1 MADTLPLPQYSLPT
15 QGLPQGLDV
24 AAAVPPNA
32 LSQVGPGIVQGA
44 SLGFQAR
51 QTAALEQ
58 ERQTQLMSAQLAAQ
72 QAQKQ
77 NNILALQAVG
87 EQYDRLAKNHPDT
100 AFDMYQS
107 KMAPLMSAVLRD
119 HGIQADFQTE
129 ANPEHETADKVKR
142 IHDLVSGLADGSID
156 MPHFQKGM
164 NQIQSE
170 NNIGDYVQKRVDEAQ
185 KAGNS
190 VNDYQKHQDE
200 LEQQFSQEIS
210 ATKSRS
216 GGYGQQDQKVD
227 QAIHL
232 RSLANQYYDPKTGN
246 YNVPLAQYKE
256 MVLGLANLVS
266 ASGAADVETRKDLE
280 SATSYSQLNKFVQT
294 ATGKPQT
301 GNTQAVIKNLIDST
315 DRQGTVAQNLRDNYL
330 SQIEPNQSL
339 EPQRAQRQ
347 IGKGRGADFNEYLPG
362 GKNGPKTAPTTPEA
376 YLASIHA
383 KVTPKNI
390 AWAKSQME
398 SNGK

>member
-1 MADTLPLPQYSLPT
+1 MAEALPLPQY
-15 QGLPQGLDV
+15 QQAQQALPQGLDV
-24 AAAVPPNA
+24 AAAVPPNI
-32 LSQVGPGIVQGA
+32 LSQIGPGINAGA

-51 QTAALEQ
+51 QVAALEQ

-87 EQYDRLAKNHPDT
+87 EQYDRLAKQHPDT

-107 KMAPLMSAVLRD
+107 KMAPLMSAVLKD

-129 ANPEHETADKVKR
+129 ANPEHETADTVKR
-142 IHDLVSGLADGSID
+142 MHDAVSGLADGSID
-156 MPHFQKGM
+156 MPHFQKIM
-164 NQIQSE
+164 NGIQSQ
-170 NNIGDYVQKRVDEAQ
+170 NNIGEYAQKRIDEAQ

-190 VNDYQKHQDE
+190 IQDYNTHQDQ
-200 LEQQFSQEIS
+200 LENQFAENIS

-266 ASGAADVETRKDLE
+266 AGGSADVETRKDLE
-280 SATSYSQLNKFVQT
+280 SATSYSQLNKYVQT
-294 ATGKPQT
+294 FTGKPQT

-315 DRQGTVAQNLRDNYL
+315 DRQGAVAQNLRDNYL
-330 SQIEPNQSL
+330 SQVQPSQSL
-339 EPQRAQRQ
+339 APGRAQRQ

-362 GKNGPKTAPTTPEA
+362 GKNGPKTAPATPEA

-390 AWAKSQME
+390 EWAKSQMGN
-398 SNGK
+398 NGQ